1 MTSEP
6 QERAPDRVERRLFNR
21 RKFRGTIEI
30 EWGSSVLKG
39 LVRDI
44 DPQGLFVELSP
55 PLWVGARFSSRLVLE
70 PPIQMN
76 CTVRRVEPETG
87 FAVTFDPPEESGKAQ
102 LETLLA
108 TLPKL

>member
-1 MTSEP
+1 MTSDP
-6 QERAPDRVERRLFNR
+6 QVDAPVPAERRQFNR

-30 EWGSSVLKG
+30 EWGSSILKG

-44 DPQGLFVELSP
+44 GPQGLFIELTP
-55 PLWVGARFSSRLVLE
+55 PLWVGARFSSRLVVE
-70 PPIQMN
+70 PPIQLN

-87 FAVTFDPPEESGKAQ
+87 FAVTFDPPEESGRAQ